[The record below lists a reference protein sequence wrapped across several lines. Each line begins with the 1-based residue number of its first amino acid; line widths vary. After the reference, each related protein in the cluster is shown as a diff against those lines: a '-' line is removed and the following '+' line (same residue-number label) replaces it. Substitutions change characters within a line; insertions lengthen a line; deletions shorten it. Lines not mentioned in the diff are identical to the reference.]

1 MLKAQAVKVLNNPK
15 QIKALA
21 DPLRREIL
29 RKLVEKPLTQSQLAE
44 ELDASPSAIAYH
56 LNLLSNLGLI
66 RIQRTEIEEHGIQE
80 KYYEPAARVFIED
93 YRSIPERDRK
103 RLLQIHI
110 ERVRGV
116 LALIKYLKGVEYKEE
131 DLYSRMKIEK
141 IAEKIAENLTDI
153 GYMYEKED
161 VKLDRESLIIKLYS
175 KALEYTVNQKDEEEL
190 RGLIQGIKRSR

>member
-44 ELDASPSAIAYH
+44 ELNESPSAIAYH
-56 LNLLSNLGLI
+56 LNLLSGLGLI

-80 KYYEPAARVFIED
+80 KYYEPVARLFIED
-93 YRSIPERDRK
+93 YRTIPERYRK

-110 ERVRGV
+110 ERIRGV
-116 LALIKYLKGVEYKEE
+116 LALIKYLKGSEYKEE
-131 DLYSRMKIEK
+131 LSSRMKIEK

-153 GYMYEKED
+153 GYKYERED
-161 VKLDRESLIIKLYS
+161 LKLDREGLIIELYS
-175 KALEYTVNQKDEEEL
+175 KALEYTVNQKDGEEL
-190 RGLIQGIKRSR
+190 KSLIQEIKGKG